1 MSLETQINDK
11 IKAAMKAKERD
22 VLEALRAIKNA
33 ILVAKSEAG
42 ASDQLSEAEEIK
54 LLQRLQKQRKEAA
67 AIYQEQ
73 GREDMAEPELMQ
85 ADVIAQFLPQQMGQE
100 ELDAALKGI
109 IDQVGASGPQ
119 DMGKVMGMASKQL
132 AGKAEGKMIADR
144 VKHLLTA

>member
-100 ELDAALKGI
+100 ELDAALKAI